1 MSNSNQNFLCLFLV
15 SDLCLRSVYP
25 KWEFSHITLPVKN
38 LHELKR
44 HFHDLL
50 RAPIPFWSIQC
61 KRILA
66 QQHAPLCQFAL
77 KKGQTPKPLR
87 GELWSYVLG
96 SNNFVNVMYKL
107 RISFTS

>member
-1 MSNSNQNFLCLFLV
+1 MIYLH
-15 SDLCLRSVYP
+15 SVYP
-25 KWEFSHITLPVKN
+25 KWEFSHIMLPVKN

-61 KRILA
+61 KRILV
-66 QQHAPLCQFAL
+66 QQHAPLCQYAL

-87 GELWSYVLG
+87 GDLWSYVLG
-96 SNNFVNVMYKL
+96 SNNFINV
-107 RISFTS
+107 RD